1 MAKPDFA
8 AGLTKLK
15 ASQAPAPEQTTF
27 LEPIP
32 SDQSKAPVAPSREG
46 KVAISGYFDPAV
58 RAQLQILAIRQD
70 TTMVAMM
77 AEAINLL
84 FEKYGESPIARG

>member
-8 AGLTKLK
+8 AGLKKLK
-15 ASQAPAPEQTTF
+15 AAEEPPAPAIQPVQSTQTKTE
-27 LEPIP
+27 LP
-32 SDQSKAPVAPSREG
+32 PSREG

-58 RAQLQILAIRQD
+58 RKQLQILAVRND

-84 FEKYGESPIARG
+84 FEKYGESQIARG